1 MDYLANYGG
10 SSGYGDDMT
19 SIVVAG
25 LGFMAIGLILGYVL
39 GAGRLPGVEPPK
51 KTNKKK

>member
-10 SSGYGDDMT
+10 SQGYDDMT

-25 LGFMAIGLILGYVL
+25 LGFLAIGLILGYVL
-39 GAGRLPGVEPPK
+39 GAGRLPGIKPPK
-51 KTNKKK
+51 KSNKK